1 MGEKQRER
9 RIKGTPNTEDIE
21 AIKGCWILISRDGKN
36 MKEISV
42 LMEEG
47 DIKVTNMV
55 KWGRHGKIIVCAN
68 EEESEK
74 LETTKAEFL
83 NHF

>member
-1 MGEKQRER
+1 
-9 RIKGTPNTEDIE
+9 
-21 AIKGCWILISRDGKN
+21 

-74 LETTKAEFL
+74 LEMKKTWFSTIFKRQKECDTNL
-83 NHF
+83 NPFVPL